1 MESRIDFSRCD
12 FSNLQPL
19 KKWKDK
25 RNVYVEDVLKESMEF
40 DVTDRMMELMDNIQS
55 DETLLKII
63 PKETEADERTMYEIE
78 DRLSEDMKELRS
90 EICSNLFLSTEV
102 WESSQ

>member
-25 RNVYVEDVLKESMEF
+25 RTVYVEDVLKESMEF